1 MSFLGNNKLRIAM
14 VPEVTAGV
22 VPSSPAFQI
31 LRVTR
36 PSGGA
41 TKQVF
46 RSEQFDGT
54 RFGRKNYLTG
64 IDVAPSYDFEFS
76 YGTFDALLAAMLRG
90 TWSTNVLKDA
100 ATAASFTFEEAATD
114 GSSFVRFLGCFP
126 DELTLSIASRKEITG
141 SLKFFGMSES
151 SDTSALSSATYAA
164 ATTSD
169 VMTSGIAVG
178 ALSITGLTDQPRVKS
193 LDLTIRNGLGAR
205 EKLGSL
211 YSMEP
216 TASPI
221 EIEAKLTAYFET
233 PELYRAAMDHGSGA
247 LSFQLGSVSGS
258 KYQVDIPAFRFA
270 QVDRTRQDL
279 RQDQMIDL
287 TGRAEYD
294 GSLGATMK
302 FTRAVS

>member
-1 MSFLGNNKLRIAM
+1 MSFQTNNKLRIAL

-22 VPSSPAFQI
+22 TPSTPAFQI

-41 TKQVF
+41 AKQVF

-54 RFGRKNYLTG
+54 RYGRKNYLIG

-76 YGTFDALLAAMLRG
+76 YGTFDALLAAVLRG
-90 TWSTNVLKDA
+90 AWSTNVLKDA
-100 ATAASFTFEEAATD
+100 ATAAAFTVEEAATD
-114 GSSFVRFLGCFP
+114 GSSFVRFLGCHP
-126 DELTLSIASRKEITG
+126 DELSLSITSRKEITG
-141 SLKFFGMSES
+141 SVKMFGMSES
-151 SDTSALSSATYAA
+151 SDTAAISGATYAA
-164 ATTSD
+164 ATTTD
-169 VMTSGIAVG
+169 VMTAGIAVG
-178 ALSITGLTDQPRVKS
+178 SLSISGLTDQPVVKAI
-193 LDLTIRNGLGAR
+193 DLTIRNGLGAR

-216 TASPI
+216 TVSPI
-221 EIEAKLTAYFET
+221 EIEAKLTAYFQT
-233 PELYRAAMDHGSGA
+233 VELYQAAMVHGGGG

-258 KYQVDIPAFRFA
+258 KYQIDIPGFRFA

-279 RQDQMIDL
+279 RQDQMLEL

-294 GSLGATMK
+294 ATLGATMK
-302 FTRAVS
+302 ITRAVS